1 MLRIWKALLVVCLAL
16 LIFAPTA
23 AARGR
28 GVVIVGGG
36 LYNPYYYGGWGPG
49 WYSPWW
55 YGGPYAYGYSPMAN
69 SGNVKIKTEVKD
81 ASVFVDGGYAGQAR
95 KLKKFALRPGTHD
108 IALRDPSGHTFY
120 QDRIDVLRG
129 KTLEIH
135 PDSTRH

>member
-1 MLRIWKALLVVCLAL
+1 
-16 LIFAPTA
+16 
-23 AARGR
+23 
-28 GVVIVGGG
+28 
-36 LYNPYYYGGWGPG
+36 
-49 WYSPWW
+49 
-55 YGGPYAYGYSPMAN
+55 MAN

-108 IALRDPSGHTFY
+108 IALRDSAGHTFY

>member
-16 LIFAPTA
+16 LTFAPTA

-28 GVVIVGGG
+28 GVVIAGGG
-36 LYNPYYYGGWGPG
+36 FYSPYYGWYGPG
-49 WYSPWW
+49 WYSPWGF
-55 YGGPYAYGYSPMAN
+55 GGPYAYGYYPTAN
-69 SGNVKIKTEVKD
+69 SGNVKIKTELKD
-81 ASVFVDGGYAGQAR
+81 ASVFVDGGYAGQSG

-120 QDRIDVLRG
+120 QERINVLKG

-135 PDSTRH
+135 PDYTRH